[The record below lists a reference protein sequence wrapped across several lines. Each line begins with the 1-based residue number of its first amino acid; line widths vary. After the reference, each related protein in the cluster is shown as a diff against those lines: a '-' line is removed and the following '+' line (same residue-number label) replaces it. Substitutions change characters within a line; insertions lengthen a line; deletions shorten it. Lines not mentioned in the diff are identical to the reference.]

1 MPLGEA
7 SSVLRLH
14 RVLCE
19 SVTEKR
25 TRESNV
31 LVSYCTRRREQGGP
45 RPREGSILEEEEE
58 VEDGNQENQSC
69 AFGQ

>member
-1 MPLGEA
+1 M
-7 SSVLRLH
+7 
-14 RVLCE
+14 
-19 SVTEKR
+19 
-25 TRESNV
+25 

-58 VEDGNQENQSC
+58 EVEDGNQENQSC

>member
-1 MPLGEA
+1 M
-7 SSVLRLH
+7 
-14 RVLCE
+14 
-19 SVTEKR
+19 
-25 TRESNV
+25 